1 MEENEGGRRHLAR
14 IKEGSR
20 AGRRG
25 RARIETRLK
34 PGHNIPV
41 FLQLLP
47 HLLLPR
53 HLLFLLWRC
62 LVLPEGSSPV
72 PLPPPSA
79 GLLCRA
85 SLPFPQLLSVSSP
98 ALCLLPPG
106 RPRPRAAPGLL
117 LLARWGLAPARRVLG
132 FVSPLPRGSPP
143 GPVTC
148 RGRE

>member
-1 MEENEGGRRHLAR
+1 MGENEGGRRHLAL
-14 IKEGSR
+14 IKGGSR

-25 RARIETRLK
+25 RARTEARLK
-34 PGHNIPV
+34 PGHNTPV

-62 LVLPEGSSPV
+62 SVLPEGSSPV
-72 PLPPPSA
+72 PLPPSSA

-85 SLPFPQLLSVSSP
+85 SLRFPQLLSASP

-106 RPRPRAAPGLL
+106 RPRPRAAPGPLL
-117 LLARWGLAPARRVLG
+117 LSRRGSAPAWHVLG